1 MLNTTWVLAC
11 LPGIK
16 KKHPSFY
23 FSTSRVPLTL
33 AECRQKIT
41 EEVKES
47 TSQSQTSMKSSLVA
61 TSTEPR
67 FRIAKILLSRV
78 AAKLGNLRRYFGAR
92 SSFSGLEMVLL
103 PPYWGTE
110 SYFLEWT
117 EKRRIGYCRLA
128 KLIIVE
134 SCASSCAV
142 VICRK

>member
-1 MLNTTWVLAC
+1 MLSTTWVLAC
-11 LPGIK
+11 LSGIK

-78 AAKLGNLRRYFGAR
+78 VAKLGNLRRYFRAR

-103 PPYWGTE
+103 PPCWGTE

-128 KLIIVE
+128 KQIIVE
-134 SCASSCAV
+134 SCAS
-142 VICRK
+142 